1 VLHFCC
7 FVQPFRVQ
15 KGYIYKLNGAWHL
28 RYRVN
33 GKQKSK
39 RLAPFSDQYRTLESV
54 RPLADAILHPVNQG
68 RQLADSHTIQEF
80 VKHEY
85 FPYAKA
91 HKRPSTYKGY
101 LNLFNGQIAARVTG
115 VRLAS
120 FRTVNAQRWLD
131 KIATE
136 TNLSRRSHVHL
147 KALLS
152 GIFAYAKRTG
162 AIDVNPIVGCE
173 IPKGRRDAETYAYN
187 LDEIKL
193 ITEKLQRRATDSSN
207 RGSVDRIIVGRV
219 ARGALHFLLIN
230 T

>member
-1 VLHFCC
+1 VK
-7 FVQPFRVQ
+7 
-15 KGYIYKLNGAWHL
+15 KGYIYKLNGAWHV

-33 GKQKSK
+33 GKQKSR
-39 RLAPFSDQYRTLESV
+39 RLAPFSDQYRTIKSV

-68 RQLADSHTIQEF
+68 RQPADSHTIQEF
-80 VKHEY
+80 VQHEY

-91 HKRPSTYKGY
+91 HKRPSTYEGY
-101 LNLFNGQIAARVTG
+101 VNLYNGQIAARVSR

-120 FRTVNAQRWLD
+120 FRTVDAQRLLD

-136 TNLSRRSHVHL
+136 TDLSRRSHIHL

-152 GIFAYAKRTG
+152 GIFAYGKRTG

-173 IPKGRRDAETYAYN
+173 IPKGRHDTETYAYN

-193 ITEKLQRRATDSSN
+193 ITDNLWQRIARTE
-207 RGSVDRIIVGRV
+207 VGR
-219 ARGALHFLLIN
+219 H
-230 T
+230 